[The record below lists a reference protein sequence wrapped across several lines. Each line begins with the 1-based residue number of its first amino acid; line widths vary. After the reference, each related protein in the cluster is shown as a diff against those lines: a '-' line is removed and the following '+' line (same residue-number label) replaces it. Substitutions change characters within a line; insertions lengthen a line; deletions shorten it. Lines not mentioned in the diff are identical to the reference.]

1 MDSRIPLKG
10 EDMKWRILDKLM
22 AGADNFHQE
31 LKASKGENRAKPAR
45 FQAASKAKQRRLA
58 PW

>member
-1 MDSRIPLKG
+1 MTWL
-10 EDMKWRILDKLM
+10 ILDKLM

-31 LKASKGENRAKPAR
+31 LKVRKGEKRAKPAR
-45 FQAASKAKQRRLA
+45 FQAAGKATKRKLA

>member
-1 MDSRIPLKG
+1 MESRIPLKG
-10 EDMKWRILDKLM
+10 EDMEWRILDKLM

-31 LKASKGENRAKPAR
+31 LQARKGDMRAKPA
-45 FQAASKAKQRRLA
+45 SGKTKKRRLA